1 MENNEPPSDEPEDQ
15 KADDRGLFTDPH
27 HVRGDMMMVISAM
40 KSGYGID
47 DSMRKLA
54 TEAAV
59 DLMKSKKERTCATGV
74 RAFAEIERLS
84 MEREERLR
92 KAAKEAGN
100 EAGRS
105 IFEIAAEQADAMD
118 LTILAPG
125 AIRANGRH
133 NGNGKANGNGKS
145 NGNGHAH

>member
-1 MENNEPPSDEPEDQ
+1 MENNEPPDDPEDNKSDEG
-15 KADDRGLFTDPH
+15 GLFTDPH

-40 KSGYGID
+40 KSGYHID

-54 TEAAV
+54 TDTAV
-59 DLMKSKKERTCATGV
+59 KLMENKKERIQATGV

-84 MEREERLR
+84 MEREDRLS
-92 KAAKEAGN
+92 KADKEAGN

-105 IFEIAAEQADAMD
+105 IFDIASEQADAMD

-133 NGNGKANGNGKS
+133 NGKANGNG
-145 NGNGHAH
+145 NGHAD